1 MIGINDLENIV
12 NWERNR
18 IILTFDDGYSNF
30 YTNAYPLL
38 KENKMP
44 AVLFITT
51 GFVQDQKAAW
61 DDRLFYAI
69 KNTQREEFV
78 FALDSYDC
86 KFSLLGE
93 KQKLHVFKTLIR
105 LFADEL
111 TGPKRDKGID
121 YVLNK
126 LGISVEDNNMM
137 DDEDY
142 RPLSIE
148 DIRRMAQEGIITF
161 GSHTVNHYG
170 LGNCDEDI
178 IYSEL
183 FRSKETIEEW
193 TGKPCLALSLPGG
206 SWKQEVNEIA
216 KDVGYKY
223 IFNSVPGINNLS
235 TGFYNIKRYCVR
247 EKAILAKH
255 LFF

>member
-1 MIGINDLENIV
+1 MNDLENIV
-12 NWERNR
+12 NWERYR
-18 IILTFDDGYSNF
+18 LIITFDDGYRNF

-61 DDRLFYAI
+61 DDRLFYAV
-69 KNTQREEFV
+69 KNTQKKEV
-78 FALDSYDC
+78 GFAFGPYDY
-86 KFSLLGE
+86 KLSLLDE
-93 KQKLHVFKTLIR
+93 KRKLHAFRTLIR
-105 LFADEL
+105 LFSDEL
-111 TGPKRDKGID
+111 TGPKRDEGID

-126 LGISVEDNNMM
+126 LGVSVEDNDMM
-137 DDEDY
+137 NNEDY
-142 RPLSIE
+142 RPLGIE
-148 DIRRMAQEGIITF
+148 DIKRMAQEGVVNF

-170 LGNCDEDI
+170 LGNCDEDT

-206 SWKQEVNEIA
+206 SWKEEVSEIA
-216 KDVGYKY
+216 KGLGYKY
-223 IFNSVPGINNLS
+223 IFNSIPDINKLPTN
-235 TGFYNIKRYCVR
+235 FYSFKRYCVR
-247 EKAILAKH
+247 GKSILSKYIH
-255 LFF
+255 F